1 MNKIKMLLPLDLFV
15 DTDLGLI
22 KLIQKEYRS
31 DLFNKDVL
39 DSDDDTIKRLLV
51 RRTNSNPLSILT
63 DSKDIDEYYNQ
74 FFDQRKNDIYSFS
87 QVTGIGEFCYNSLTF
102 GDFELHLQ
110 YTDDI
115 EKNIAEILKADLND
129 ENIYTIDKNNVV
141 PHSYEIFVKNVLDL
155 LTYKDLNGVNIYV
168 ARYPFNVRLVDGKE
182 QLAEDRFGIFF
193 FTNVLKILDV
203 YRGITIYDLEDKH
216 GTDNEY
222 EDGESEDS

>member
-15 DTDLGLI
+15 DTDFGLI

-51 RRTNSNPLSILT
+51 RRTKSNPLSILT
-63 DSKDIDEYYNQ
+63 DSEDIDEYYKQ
-74 FFDQRKNDIYSFS
+74 FFDQRENDIYSFS
-87 QVTGIGEFCYNSLTF
+87 QITGIGEFCYDALTF

-110 YTDDI
+110 YTNDT
-115 EKNIAEILKADLND
+115 EKNIAEMLKTDLNND
-129 ENIYTIDKNNVV
+129 DIYTIDKNDVI
-141 PHSYEIFVKNVLDL
+141 PHLYEIFVKNVLDL

-216 GTDNEY
+216 GTDDD